1 MKYVH
6 VITAVFVAL
15 CSPAWAVNKCTGPD
29 GKIAFQD
36 APCDTKSK
44 SVETVKTWGN
54 SVQAFSG
61 GSTASPIAPNLKL
74 TGPPG
79 SEPLL
84 GLYRR
89 WADAERL
96 AMSTSRI
103 SLGGPA
109 ANLQALQRE
118 VEATKVPA
126 CLEGAQ
132 KTLATLVTKST
143 EAILQFMGKE
153 ELTGMAYQLVDRRK
167 LIPEF
172 ENSITTANCR

>member
-1 MKYVH
+1 
-6 VITAVFVAL
+6 
-15 CSPAWAVNKCTGPD
+15 
-29 GKIAFQD
+29 
-36 APCDTKSK
+36 
-44 SVETVKTWGN
+44 
-54 SVQAFSG
+54 
-61 GSTASPIAPNLKL
+61 
-74 TGPPG
+74 
-79 SEPLL
+79 
-84 GLYRR
+84 
-89 WADAERL
+89 
-96 AMSTSRI
+96 MSTSRI

-172 ENSITTANCR
+172 ENSIATANCR